1 MARRWLSV
9 VGGLALIAVVSLP
22 VRAQNP
28 EVLDLNT
35 ATREQLLAF
44 PGIGQAFADKI
55 IAGRPYKMRSDLVK
69 RRIMP
74 ADAYLK
80 IKTHLSPTA
89 EDAKAEAAAQKP
101 VDYGPP
107 RDNLGRL
114 NLNTASAT
122 DLAAIKP
129 IGHMYAEK
137 IVASRPYKTLNELVK
152 RDVIP
157 TSVYGQIKDAVF
169 VSVK

>member
-9 VGGLALIAVVSLP
+9 VSGLACALVVSLP
-22 VRAQNP
+22 ARAQDR

-35 ATREQLLAF
+35 ATREQLVAF

-80 IKTHLSPTA
+80 IKTHLTPTA

-107 RDNLGRL
+107 RDDLGRI
-114 NLNTASAT
+114 NLNTASAS

-129 IGHMYAEK
+129 IGHQYADK
-137 IVASRPYKTLNELVK
+137 IVANRPYKSLNELLK
-152 RDVIP
+152 RDVVP
-157 TSVYGQIKDAVF
+157 LAVLDQIKNAVF